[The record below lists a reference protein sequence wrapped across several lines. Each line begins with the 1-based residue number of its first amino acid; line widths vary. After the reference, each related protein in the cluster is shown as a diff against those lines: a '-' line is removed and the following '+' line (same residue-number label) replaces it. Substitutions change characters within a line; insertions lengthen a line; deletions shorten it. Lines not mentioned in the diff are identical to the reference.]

1 MSRDALLSR
10 QTSTTGWRRTAIY
23 WFIFVF
29 PSHDAR
35 RSVPAVDV
43 HRWRLRNSS
52 LVLIGS
58 IPRRHLFFAPP
69 VRCANVTML
78 MDWKTKNIILT
89 LTLLLL
95 YTQNSVHKIKWYSE
109 FPERR
114 IRAESTFCEFDIS
127 CVKIKYEIFWEI
139 WLCYSILTRAH
150 IYMILYKRV
159 FCVLFRFLW
168 AGKEVMVIFFY
179 TARRAEYTLIT
190 VQSMFGVLWTKGFLN
205 YLFVNVS
212 RNLIT

>member
-1 MSRDALLSR
+1 MATYSYLL
-10 QTSTTGWRRTAIY
+10 IH
-23 WFIFVF
+23 FCF
-29 PSHDAR
+29 P
-35 RSVPAVDV
+35 V
-43 HRWRLRNSS
+43 
-52 LVLIGS
+52 
-58 IPRRHLFFAPP
+58 PRRAPLRSRGERTSVAASQLIASSHRIYP
-69 VRCANVTML
+69 SASFVLCPTGSMCKRHNVDGL
-78 MDWKTKNIILT
+78 KNEKYYFKTYIASAIHAELCTQDKVVFRISGETHTCGEYIL
-89 LTLLLL
+89 
-95 YTQNSVHKIKWYSE
+95 
-109 FPERR
+109 R
-114 IRAESTFCEFDIS
+114 IWHY